1 MNSHLE
7 SLCRKIGLEGKEAT
21 LFINVA
27 TGGRV
32 TASTLSET
40 TGCNRATVYHVI
52 STLHQK
58 GLVQRELLNGSYY
71 YFLSDEATIKGYINK
86 KIYELENAKET
97 ITNVIKRIPKH
108 KNSGSD
114 TSVQVFSGE
123 EGVTFAFE
131 IAFQA
136 RKKEWDI
143 IAPKNNFLTLINEAF
158 VERYLKKRKN
168 IKTRTLWELDASK
181 KLPPKEILK
190 ERNVHYL
197 SEEYRNTFTSL
208 IIIFDQSALFVSH
221 EKDGSA
227 TLIQS
232 ESAILTLR
240 ILFDVAWKSALV
252 PK

>member
-7 SLCRKIGLEGKEAT
+7 LLCRKIGLEGKEAT
-21 LFINVA
+21 LFIYVA
-27 TGGRV
+27 THGRV
-32 TASTLSET
+32 TASILSEAS
-40 TGCNRATVYHVI
+40 GFNRATTYHILGV
-52 STLHQK
+52 LYQK

-71 YFLSDEATIKGYINK
+71 YVVSDEATIEGYINK
-86 KIYELENAKET
+86 KIYELEHAKET
-97 ITNVIKRIPKH
+97 ITNVFKRIPKH
-108 KNSGSD
+108 AHSGAGA
-114 TSVQVFSGE
+114 SVQTFSGE
-123 EGVTFAFE
+123 EGVMFAFE

-143 IAPKNNFLTLINEAF
+143 IAPKNNFLSQADEAF

-168 IKTRTLWELDASK
+168 ITTRTLWELDSTK
-181 KLPPKEILK
+181 KFPKAEVLK

-197 SEEYRNTFTSL
+197 SDEYKNTFTSL

-221 EKDGSA
+221 HKDGSA

-232 ESAILTLR
+232 ESVVSTLR
-240 ILFDVAWKSALV
+240 VLFDLAWKSALV